1 MVGAFLALETI
12 KSATE
17 LLFPTAAG
25 AMSFNA
31 TGFTLA
37 LIQRKLDEINKKID
51 TLIDLHHMSS
61 KDILTTAFICLQHQD
76 YEGAYQ
82 GFKETLL
89 EAIKAFNCSQSDL
102 KVDVFSYFHYY
113 IKSQSP
119 FNNLK

>member
-76 YEGAYQ
+76 YEGA
-82 GFKETLL
+82 
-89 EAIKAFNCSQSDL
+89 SQ
-102 KVDVFSYFHYY
+102 
-113 IKSQSP
+113 
-119 FNNLK
+119 